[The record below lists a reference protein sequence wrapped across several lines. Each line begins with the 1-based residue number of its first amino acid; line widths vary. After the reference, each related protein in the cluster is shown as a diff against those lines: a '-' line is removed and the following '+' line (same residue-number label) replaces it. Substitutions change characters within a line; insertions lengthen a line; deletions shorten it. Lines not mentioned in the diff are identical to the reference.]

1 MKVVIGN
8 TKTGK
13 TYSVETDISNFTG
26 KKVGDAVKGEVLNLA
41 GYELEI
47 TGGSDA
53 SGTPMRRDVSGATSR
68 KLLLSNSTG
77 FRAKRKGERSKK
89 RVHGTIVS
97 GNIVQLNTKI
107 VKEGKEPLDK
117 LLAPAAEEAPA
128 EEGATETNVE
138 GKAEKASA
146 EEKAEEP
153 AEEKGEAPVEEE
165 KTGEA
170 SEEKEEES
178 SENAEEESDEKAVE
192 G

>member
-13 TYSVETDISNFTG
+13 AYSVETDLSNFTG
-26 KKVGDAVKGEVLNLA
+26 KKIGDAVKGEVLNLT

-68 KLLLSNSTG
+68 KLLLSKSTG
-77 FRAKRKGERSKK
+77 FRGKRKGERRKK
-89 RVHGTIVS
+89 RIHGNIVS
-97 GNIVQLNTKI
+97 GNIVQLNTKV
-107 VKEGKEPLDK
+107 VKEGKEALDK
-117 LLAPAAEEAPA
+117 LLAPAAEEAPS
-128 EEGATETNVE
+128 EEGTDEV
-138 GKAEKASA
+138 KV
-146 EEKAEEP
+146 EEKPEKEPLEEKKEEAP
-153 AEEKGEAPVEEE
+153 AEEE
-165 KTGEA
+165 KKEEA

-178 SENAEEESDEKAVE
+178 SEKTEEESDKTAVE